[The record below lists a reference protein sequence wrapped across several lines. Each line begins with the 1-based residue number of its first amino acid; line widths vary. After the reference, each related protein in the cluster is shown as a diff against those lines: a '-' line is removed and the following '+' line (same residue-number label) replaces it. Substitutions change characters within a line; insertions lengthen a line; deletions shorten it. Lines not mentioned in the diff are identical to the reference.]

1 MSVRLRLKRYIW
13 QLTRWRKEKEM
24 IKDRMAKL
32 RPELVKHEV
41 DAILVSEPKNRFYL
55 SGFNGSDGYLLITA
69 KDTIIATDFRYVEQV
84 KRQCP
89 DYTLFQITGKMSEWF
104 PKLINSINIRRLG
117 FESGATTFAQ
127 YNQISEIITT
137 QKLPF
142 EPVPLENV
150 VENLRTIKEPEE
162 IAFIQKAADIGD
174 RAFEYVAG
182 RLKTGMT
189 EKEIAWTLEKHMR
202 ENGSGS
208 MPFEVIVGAGL
219 NGALPHAQPSDRP
232 IAAHEPIVIDMG
244 ADFGG
249 YSSDLT
255 RTICL
260 GKPDAMFIKIY
271 SIVQKAQQAAI
282 DGIREGMSGIEADA
296 FARDIIKAAG
306 YGDKFGHG
314 LGHGVG
320 LATHDPAPRLSY
332 LSSDVLA
339 NGTVFSIEPGI
350 YLPEW
355 GGVRIEDLAM
365 LENGKVKLLSHA
377 KKMTF

>member
-1 MSVRLRLKRYIW
+1 
-13 QLTRWRKEKEM
+13 M
-24 IKDRMAKL
+24 IKDRLSKL
-32 RPELVKHEV
+32 RPELVKFEV

-55 SGFNGSDGYLLITA
+55 SGFSGSDGYLLITA

-84 KRQCP
+84 KKQCP
-89 DYTLFQITGKMSEWF
+89 DYTLFQITGKMADWF
-104 PKLINSINIRRLG
+104 PELIHGLNIRRLG
-117 FESGATTFAQ
+117 FESGATTVAQ
-127 YNQISEIITT
+127 YAQISEILKEK
-137 QKLPF
+137 KLAL
-142 EPVPLENV
+142 EIMPLENM
-150 VENLRTIKEPEE
+150 VEKLRTFKEPEE
-162 IAFIQKAADIGD
+162 LALIQKAAEIDD

-189 EKEIAWTLEKHMR
+189 EKEIAWALEKHMR

-208 MPFEVIVGAGL
+208 MPFEVIVGAGP

-244 ADFGG
+244 ADFNG

-255 RTICL
+255 RTVCL
-260 GKPDAMFIKIY
+260 GKPDSTFVKIY
-271 SIVQKAQQAAI
+271 RIIQRAQQAAI
-282 DGIREGMSGIEADA
+282 DGICAGMSGIQADA
-296 FARDIIKAAG
+296 LARDIIKEAG
-306 YGDKFGHG
+306 YGVMFGHG

-339 NGTVFSIEPGI
+339 NSMVFSIEPGI

-377 KKMTF
+377 KKFLL